1 VAKVARNR
9 HFGTGQ
15 FIDCIVGLKMKNTA
29 VLLLSV
35 PMCLA
40 RKGVVAAISQ
50 FLISR
55 NGSVLHSDDH
65 LDRGRD
71 LFLSRLEWDL
81 DGFDIPISDFEHH
94 FRPLT
99 ERFLINYHLALTD
112 YRPKVVILVSSYDHC
127 LADLL
132 YRHNSGELACDIAM
146 IIGNHLTAKPLADFY
161 HVPFHLLTNPKD
173 KRESE
178 REMLELIG
186 PDIDLIVLA
195 RYMQILGPEF
205 VAQYLLRM
213 INIHH
218 SFLPA
223 FVGAKPYH
231 QAYERGVKLI
241 GATSHYVTAA
251 LDEGPII
258 EQDVVRVSHRDTVEE
273 MLQKGR
279 DLEKV
284 VLSRAVRWHLENRV
298 LVYQNKTVVFV

>member
-1 VAKVARNR
+1 
-9 HFGTGQ
+9 
-15 FIDCIVGLKMKNTA
+15 MKKTA
-29 VLLLSV
+29 VLLLST
-35 PMCLA
+35 PMPLA

-50 FLISR
+50 FLIAH

-65 LDRGRD
+65 LDGGRD

-81 DGFDIPISDFEHH
+81 DGFDIPISDFEDH
-94 FRPLT
+94 FKPVA
-99 ERFLINYHLALTD
+99 ERFQINYHLALTD
-112 YRPKVVILVSSYDHC
+112 FRPKIAILVSAYDHC
-127 LADLL
+127 LADVL
-132 YRHNSGELACDIAM
+132 YRHSTGELLCDIVM
-146 IIGNHLTAKPLADFY
+146 IISNHVTAKSLADFY
-161 HVPFHLLTNPKD
+161 HIPFHLLTNPKD

-178 REMLELIG
+178 REILELLG
-186 PDIDLIVLA
+186 QNVDLIVLA
-195 RYMQILGPEF
+195 RYMQILGPDF

-231 QAYERGVKLI
+231 QAFDRGVKLI
-241 GATSHYVTAA
+241 GATSHYVTAT

-258 EQDVVRVSHRDTVEE
+258 EQDVVRVSHRDSVEE
-273 MLQKGR
+273 MVRKGR

-284 VLSRAVRWHLENRV
+284 VLSRAVRWHLENRI

>member
-1 VAKVARNR
+1 LLQLYVRVLTAEYDDR
-9 HFGTGQ
+9 
-15 FIDCIVGLKMKNTA
+15 KMKNTA
-29 VLLLSV
+29 VLLLST
-35 PMCLA
+35 PMPLA

-50 FLISR
+50 FLIAH

-65 LDRGRD
+65 LDSGRD

-81 DGFDIPISDFEHH
+81 NGFDIPISDFEQH
-94 FRPLT
+94 FKPLS
-99 ERFLINYHLALTD
+99 ERYRIHYHLALSD
-112 YRPKVVILVSSYDHC
+112 YRPKIAILVSGHDHC

-132 YRHNSGELACDIAM
+132 YRHRAGDLACDIVA
-146 IIGNHLTAKPLADFY
+146 IISNHPTAKPLADF
-161 HVPFHLLTNPKD
+161 HQLPFHLLTNPQD
-173 KRESE
+173 KRASE
-178 REMLELIG
+178 QEMLELLG
-186 PDIDLIVLA
+186 PDLDLIVLA
-195 RYMQILGPEF
+195 RYMQILGPDF

-223 FVGAKPYH
+223 FIGAKPYH
-231 QAYERGVKLI
+231 QAFERGVKLI
-241 GATSHYVTAA
+241 GATSHYVTAG

-273 MLQKGR
+273 MVSKGR

>member
-1 VAKVARNR
+1 
-9 HFGTGQ
+9 
-15 FIDCIVGLKMKNTA
+15 MKNTA
-29 VLLLSV
+29 VLLLST
-35 PMCLA
+35 PMPLA

-50 FLISR
+50 FLIAH

-81 DGFDIPISDFEHH
+81 DGFDIPIGEFEHA
-94 FRPLT
+94 FKPVA
-99 ERFLINYHLALTD
+99 ERFLIKYHLALTD
-112 YRPKVVILVSSYDHC
+112 YRPKIAILVSKYDHC

-132 YRHNSGELACDIAM
+132 YRHSTGDLVCDIVTIISNHPTAEAM
-146 IIGNHLTAKPLADFY
+146 ADFY
-161 HVPFHLLTNPKD
+161 RVPFHLLSNPKD
-173 KRESE
+173 KLESE
-178 REMLELIG
+178 REMLELLG
-186 PDIDLIVLA
+186 QDVDLIVLA
-195 RYMQILGPEF
+195 RYMQILGPDF

-223 FVGAKPYH
+223 FIGAKPYH
-231 QAYERGVKLI
+231 RAFERGVKLI
-241 GATSHYVTAA
+241 GATSHYVTAS

-258 EQDVVRVSHRDTVEE
+258 EQDVVRVSHRDTVED
-273 MLQKGR
+273 MVAKGR

>member
-1 VAKVARNR
+1 
-9 HFGTGQ
+9 
-15 FIDCIVGLKMKNTA
+15 MKNTA
-29 VLLLSV
+29 VLLLST
-35 PMCLA
+35 PMPLA

-50 FLISR
+50 FLIAH

-65 LDRGRD
+65 LDSGRD

-81 DGFDIPISDFEHH
+81 NGFDIPISDFEQH
-94 FRPLT
+94 FKPLS
-99 ERFLINYHLALTD
+99 ERYRIHYHLALSD
-112 YRPKVVILVSSYDHC
+112 YRPKIAILVSGHDHC

-132 YRHNSGELACDIAM
+132 YRHRAGDLACDIVA
-146 IIGNHLTAKPLADFY
+146 IISNHPTAKPLADF
-161 HVPFHLLTNPKD
+161 HQLPFHLLTNPQD
-173 KRESE
+173 KRASE
-178 REMLELIG
+178 QEMLELLG
-186 PDIDLIVLA
+186 PDLDLIVLA
-195 RYMQILGPEF
+195 RYMQILGPDF

-223 FVGAKPYH
+223 FIGAKPYH
-231 QAYERGVKLI
+231 QAFERGVKLI
-241 GATSHYVTAA
+241 GATSHYVTAG

-273 MLQKGR
+273 MVSKGR

>member
-1 VAKVARNR
+1 
-9 HFGTGQ
+9 
-15 FIDCIVGLKMKNTA
+15 MNTA
-29 VLLLSV
+29 VLLLST
-35 PMCLA
+35 PSSLA

-50 FLISR
+50 FLIAH

-65 LDRGRD
+65 LDRSRD

-81 DGFDIPISDFEHH
+81 DGFDIPISEFEQH
-94 FRPLT
+94 FKPLA
-99 ERFLINYHLALTD
+99 ERFLIHYHLALTN
-112 YRPKVVILVSSYDHC
+112 YRPRIAILVSAYDHC

-132 YRHNSGELACDIAM
+132 YRQNTGELVCDIVR
-146 IIGNHLTAKPLADFY
+146 IISNHPTARRMAEFY
-161 HVPFHLLTNPKD
+161 HVPFHLLTNPND

-178 REMLELIG
+178 REMLELLG
-186 PDIDLIVLA
+186 QEVDLVVLA

-218 SFLPA
+218 SFLPS
-223 FVGAKPYH
+223 FIGAKPYH
-231 QAYERGVKLI
+231 QAFGRGVKLI

-258 EQDVVRVSHRDTVEE
+258 EQDVVRVSHRDTVED
-273 MLQKGR
+273 MVYKGR